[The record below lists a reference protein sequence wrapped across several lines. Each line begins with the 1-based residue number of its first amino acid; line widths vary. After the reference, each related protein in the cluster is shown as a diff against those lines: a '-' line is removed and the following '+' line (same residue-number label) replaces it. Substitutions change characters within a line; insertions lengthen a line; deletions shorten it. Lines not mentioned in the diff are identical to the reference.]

1 MEKDSKTVT
10 LLLKFFS
17 IITWGKFDF
26 YFYLLTKLIELFL
39 LLQVF
44 LVLATTF
51 AVIIY
56 RMSLNAAYNIYGHR
70 DSITYRI
77 TVLPM
82 TGAAINLVIIKILN
96 YFYYHIA
103 VYLTEKELHRTQGE
117 YDESLSLKIYL
128 FQFVN
133 YYSSIFYIALIKGKF
148 IGYPAKYNRIFR
160 FRQEECPVSCM
171 TELCIQLVTI
181 IVGKQILYTLTEL
194 IWDPVWLL
202 LWKFVTKITN
212 WRDRKKRKRTYSSAS
227 NQWSQD
233 FQLSNLDFFTL
244 FGEYLEVMIQ
254 FGFIT
259 IFAVAFPLAPLF
271 ALINNI
277 FEIRLDARKFLL
289 YYRRPNPRRAK
300 GIGTWYNILQVI
312 CRLSILSNAFIIAFS
327 SNFIP
332 KLIYKLHQSYGFIS
346 PNTSYLEHH
355 LSQFDTNDFDPLA
368 RPNTTDFSNVTTCYY
383 PAYRSPPTDTG
394 KKYQLTITHWHIL
407 AARLTFIVLYQN
419 IVGFVQIFTDWC
431 IPDVPTLIKTR
442 MRHEEQVISE
452 VILEEEKRRAALLAE
467 NHFRAQREE
476 TQRETEA

>member
-1 MEKDSKTVT
+1 
-10 LLLKFFS
+10 
-17 IITWGKFDF
+17 
-26 YFYLLTKLIELFL
+26 
-39 LLQVF
+39 
-44 LVLATTF
+44 
-51 AVIIY
+51 
-56 RMSLNAAYNIYGHR
+56 MSLNVADNYYGHR

-133 YYSSIFYIALIKGKF
+133 YYSSIFYIALIKGRF
-148 IGYPAKYNRIFR
+148 VGYPAKYNRIFK
-160 FRQEECPVSCM
+160 FRQEECSPGGCM
-171 TELCIQLVTI
+171 MELCIQLVTI
-181 IVGKQILYTLTEL
+181 MVGKQILYTLTEL
-194 IWDPVWLL
+194 VGDPIWLL
-202 LWKFVTKITN
+202 IWKVLKRLTN
-212 WRDRKKRKRTYSSAS
+212 WRKRRKRKRTYSTAP
-227 NQWSQD
+227 NQWSYD
-233 FQLSNLDFFTL
+233 FRLSSLNFFAL
-244 FGEYLEVMIQ
+244 FNEYLEVMIQ

-300 GIGTWYNILQVI
+300 GIGTWYNIMQVI

-332 KLIYKLHQSYGFIS
+332 KLIYHIHRKYEFIS
-346 PNTSYLEHH
+346 PETSYLEHH
-355 LSQFDTNDFDPLA
+355 LSRFNTDDFELLA
-368 RPNTTDFSNVTTCYY
+368 RPNTSDFSNVTTCYY
-383 PAYRSPPTDTG
+383 TAYRAPPSDATT
-394 KKYQLTITHWHIL
+394 KYQLTIIHWHIL
-407 AARLTFIVLYQN
+407 AARLCFIVLYQN
-419 IVGFVQIFTDWC
+419 VVGFVQIFTDWC

-442 MRHEEQVISE
+442 TRHEEQLISE
-452 VILEEEKRRAALLAE
+452 IILEEEKRRAALLAE
-467 NHFRAQREE
+467 SQFRAQRQ
-476 TQRETEA
+476 TS